1 MVDQINPD
9 QYNLLLSSFLEKPDQ
24 VDQAVLNQ
32 LIEQYPFS
40 QPLHF
45 IYAAKQKNDHN
56 AFEKALPKA
65 SAYAPKREV
74 LYAAVHEPWSL
85 VKVAQGMAP
94 ADTEPVFLTGNAVE
108 PVSHFEEVDQAMA
121 DADTETED
129 NINTGLPE
137 DFSSHDPI
145 FEQILDETGTS
156 APQEDAE
163 EEEPIE
169 EISEVQS
176 PYETDDINI
185 VSPEHNAFI
194 EADER
199 GLIEDET
206 FEEIAE
212 APNEEENKSEVEDS
226 SASHFSEPEIE
237 TAENLVDE
245 EEDRDEPKAEEKE
258 EALRQ
263 DKLIG
268 SIAGSDF
275 FAFEK
280 SAVDP
285 LQPEEAA
292 PKQTGSR
299 ANVSRYNDDK
309 LPYTFLWWLDKTRK
323 QHSGTYQPY
332 ANFSLDTTQVI
343 RHKPV
348 EELNHQIIENIFH
361 LQTPLDNM
369 EPELHPTTVEFEVKK
384 KEAVIIEKFIK
395 EEPQIKPPQLE
406 KIDSENKARRSA
418 EDPNDLVSETLAR
431 IYTDQMLYHKA
442 IDTYKK
448 LSLKF
453 PEKSTFFANQIV
465 ELEKKIN

>member
-9 QYNLLLSSFLEKPDQ
+9 QYNTLLSSFLEKPDQ
-24 VDQAVLNQ
+24 VDQAILSQ

-45 IYAAKQKNDHN
+45 IHAARLKNDQI
-56 AFEKALPKA
+56 AFERALPKA
-65 SAYAPKREV
+65 SAYAPNREV
-74 LYAAVHEPWSL
+74 LYAAVHEPWNL
-85 VKVAQGMAP
+85 LQVIENPVT
-94 ADTEPVFLTGNAVE
+94 ADTEPVLLTGNAVE
-108 PVSHFEEVDQAMA
+108 PPSHFEEVDLTSA
-121 DADTETED
+121 DADKETED
-129 NINTGLPE
+129 NINTGLTE

-145 FEQILDETGTS
+145 FEKILDEAESPDEGGKEL
-156 APQEDAE
+156 AEDD
-163 EEEPIE
+163 EPIE

-176 PYETDDINI
+176 PYETDDTNV
-185 VSPEHNAFI
+185 VSPKHNAFI

-199 GLIEDET
+199 GLIDEET
-206 FEEIAE
+206 YEEIAE
-212 APNEEENKSEVEDS
+212 APIEDARESNEGHFTDS
-226 SASHFSEPEIE
+226 EIE
-237 TAENLVDE
+237 TAEDLVAE
-245 EEDRDEPKAEEKE
+245 QEDRYEPKGDDKE

-285 LQPEEAA
+285 LQSEEAA
-292 PKQTGSR
+292 PKPLNSR

-323 QHSGTYQPY
+323 QHSETYQPY
-332 ANFSLDTTQVI
+332 ANFSLDTTQAI

-361 LQTPLDNM
+361 LQTPLDNL
-369 EPELHPTTVEFEVKK
+369 EPDPHPTTVEFELKK

-453 PEKSTFFANQIV
+453 PEKSTFFANQII